1 MAKIRMVHQKV
12 VSFRELIGTQ
22 LWSHQAVFVE
32 KIIMGTIVE
41 SLVLFG
47 LAIIK
52 KTKKTEAY

>member
-1 MAKIRMVHQKV
+1 MVVQKV
-12 VSFRELIGTQ
+12 VLYQELIGTQ
-22 LWSHQAVFVE
+22 PWSHQAVFVE

-52 KTKKTEAY
+52 KTKKTEVY